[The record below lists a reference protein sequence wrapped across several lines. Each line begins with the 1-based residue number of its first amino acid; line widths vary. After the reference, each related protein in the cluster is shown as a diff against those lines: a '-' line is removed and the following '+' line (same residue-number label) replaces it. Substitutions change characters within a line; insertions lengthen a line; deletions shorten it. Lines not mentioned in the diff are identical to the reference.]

1 MDDLEAGRL
10 AYETQAWMDVFE
22 SLARVDQDSPL
33 GAEDLELF
41 ATSAF
46 MLGRYDNFIG
56 CLERAQQ
63 AYVER
68 DEPLRAVRCAFWM
81 GVNLATRGE
90 MGPASGWFGRAQR
103 LLEGRGECVERG
115 FLLLPIVL
123 RSEAAGEWEAAERA
137 ASEAAAIAERFS
149 DADLYALAIHA
160 RGRALC
166 MQGSLE
172 QGLGLL
178 DQAMV
183 AVIAGELAPIVTG
196 IIYCS
201 VIEGCQAVFEL
212 RRARE
217 WTSALT
223 RWCDE
228 QPDLVSFTGKCLMH
242 RSEILQLHGDWSDA
256 LDEARRASDR
266 FVQSSDRLA
275 AAQVLYQRG
284 ELHRLQG
291 DYPEAEEAY
300 REASRSGWEPQPGL
314 ALLRLAQGNE
324 EAAAAAIR
332 RAVGEAT
339 EVLKRVRL
347 LSAYVEIML
356 TVGEVPEARGACDEL
371 EEISAQFESSML
383 RAMVATARGAV
394 TLAEGDAWAALSSLR
409 TAGELWQEL
418 EVPYEVARVRA
429 LVGEACR
436 SVGDNDSAA
445 LELEAACDAL
455 AELGAKPDLARVR
468 RLTSTSGAKDS
479 HGLTPRELEVLALV
493 AAGKTNREIA
503 DELVIS
509 EKTVARH
516 VSNIFTKLRL
526 SSRSAATAF
535 AYEHGLL

>member
-10 AYETQAWMDVFE
+10 AYETHAWMDVFE